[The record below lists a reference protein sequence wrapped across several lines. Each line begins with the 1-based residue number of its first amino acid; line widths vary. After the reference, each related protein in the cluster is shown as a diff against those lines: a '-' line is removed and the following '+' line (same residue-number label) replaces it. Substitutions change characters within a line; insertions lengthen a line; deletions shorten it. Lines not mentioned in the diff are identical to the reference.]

1 MAAPARSATPSAP
14 PARASSRRWCMR
26 CARAAAGV
34 ASHRCASAAARPRRS
49 PSKSTAECPDAPRPI
64 CCAPPET
71 LAGTSMKI
79 SEARAVVTGGASGL
93 GNAVAR
99 HIVAAGGRVTLLDVQ
114 EGPGQAAAAAL
125 GKNASFAKCDVTSE
139 TEVNSAMESA
149 RAAMGGI
156 NLLVNCAGVV
166 GAGRVLGKN
175 GPMAGDFFAKVVH
188 INLIGA
194 FLCDKAAAA
203 IMQHNPPNADGE
215 RGLLVHVASVA
226 AFEGQ
231 IGQAAYS
238 ATKAGLAG
246 MTLPIARE
254 LARFGIRCVSIAP
267 GIFHTPM
274 MDAMSKELQ
283 DSLAAQIPFP
293 QRLGKPEEFAQLVQ
307 SIFEI
312 PMLNGETIR
321 LDGAI
326 RMGPK

>member
-1 MAAPARSATPSAP
+1 
-14 PARASSRRWCMR
+14 
-26 CARAAAGV
+26 
-34 ASHRCASAAARPRRS
+34 
-49 PSKSTAECPDAPRPI
+49 
-64 CCAPPET
+64 
-71 LAGTSMKI
+71 MKI
-79 SEARAVVTGGASGL
+79 QDARAVVTGGASGL

-99 HIVAAGGRVTLLDVQ
+99 HVVAQGGKVVILDVQ
-114 EGPGQAAAAAL
+114 EGSGRAAATAIGTSA
-125 GKNASFAKCDVTSE
+125 GFIRCDVTSE
-139 TEVNSAMESA
+139 AEVNAAMENA
-149 RAAMGGI
+149 REHMSGI

-188 INLIGA
+188 INLIGT

-203 IMQHNPPNADGE
+203 IMQNNTPNADGE
-215 RGLLVHVASVA
+215 RGLLIHTSSVA

-254 LARFGIRCVSIAP
+254 LARVGIRCVSIAP

-274 MDAMSKELQ
+274 VDAMTPELQ
-283 DSLAAQIPFP
+283 QSLANQIPFP
-293 QRLGKPEEFAQLVQ
+293 SRLGKPEEFAQLVA

-321 LDGAI
+321 LDGAV
-326 RMGPK
+326 RMQPK